1 MPSIRLDK
9 NEAAQLAAN
18 VERISLFLFTLSSWF
33 NGAAG
38 IKDLPSR
45 NKPLAQG
52 KPVKRGAKGKPAK
65 AGVKARKGTRK
76 N

>member
-1 MPSIRLDK
+1 MPRVS
-9 NEAAQLAAN
+9 EAAYRAAKLIVSIYEADN
-18 VERISLFLFTLSSWF
+18 VPWWF
-33 NGAAG
+33 REAIHGETGTKN
-38 IKDLPSR
+38 LPSR

-76 N
+76 K